1 MAKLRRF
8 WFFLK
13 KCLPICRIHEHFNVK
28 TAVNFA
34 VDFNKISRNGDLWI
48 PQKVYN
54 ICMVSGLA
62 AENLSSVSR
71 MFVTAWRSAMKL
83 FGPTS

>member
-1 MAKLRRF
+1 MFTNL
-8 WFFLK
+8 LN
-13 KCLPICRIHEHFNVK
+13 FNVK

-34 VDFNKISRNGDLWI
+34 FDFNKIPGNGDLWI
-48 PQKVYN
+48 PRKVYN
-54 ICMVSGLA
+54 ACMVSGLGVLA

-71 MFVTAWRSAMKL
+71 TFVTAWRSAMKL